1 MPWGAAVLD
10 QSNNDAMWLTCP
22 ALKASGARR
31 RDGARPPAFEPQV
44 DSTAACG
51 PRCAGIVPHR
61 VRPARL
67 DVGTRGRC
75 LARMGLGLLAVAA
88 AAAHPALLHAQSA
101 RVAGTVALGSQL
113 VDRGLAITPA
123 TPTVQAAASWI
134 SSTGWSVGLSA
145 SAEVRSPGRIVQTL
159 LQGSRHW
166 PLSGDWQMQAS
177 VLYYRYSGDARSTAY
192 DRGEAGVNWL
202 YRDILTFG
210 LSASRSIGSADR
222 RTRAAAD
229 LDFYWPLT
237 EHAFVSAGAG
247 VAHVPP
253 ARYSHYRQYGHYRP
267 GDGEGFYRYGHVG
280 LMWVDGAWR
289 LELDRVMTDL
299 GSRWSTRDMGAQ
311 PWIATLSRSF

>member
-1 MPWGAAVLD
+1 MAA
-10 QSNNDAMWLTCP
+10 
-22 ALKASGARR
+22 R
-31 RDGARPPAFEPQV
+31 
-44 DSTAACG
+44 G

-61 VRPARL
+61 HRVRPLRL
-67 DVGTRGRC
+67 DAGTRGRY
-75 LARMGLGLLAVAA
+75 LARAGLGLLAVAL
-88 AAAHPALLHAQSA
+88 AAAHPTLLHAQSA

-123 TPTVQAAASWI
+123 TPIVQAAASWI
-134 SSTGWSVGLSA
+134 SSTDWSMSLSG

-159 LQGSRHW
+159 LQGAHHW
-166 PLSGDWQMQAS
+166 SLSGDWQMQAS

-192 DRGEAGVNWL
+192 DRGEVGVNWL

-229 LDFYWPLT
+229 LDFHWPLT
-237 EHAFVSAGAG
+237 EHAFLSAGAG

-253 ARYSHYRQYGHYRP
+253 SRYSHYRQDGYYWPHE
-267 GDGEGFYRYGHVG
+267 GEGFYRYGHIG

-289 LELDRVMTDL
+289 LELDRIMTDM
-299 GSRWSTRDMGAQ
+299 GSRGSTRDMGAQ